1 MQVFILDFMPLKS
14 IYALLSQICISL
26 AFCVDITTSLLS
38 IAPTTSASSAS
49 KLGPWSMTCES
60 RKLNFLSSSWAD
72 NLFALFDEM
81 KPLPR
86 LPQTWW
92 CPQPP
97 SQGGRRRTFH
107 GWWAGL
113 MAAPNSNTP
122 LVTILFHDDHPS
134 FKSQQH
140 NCDNERVSWLKD
152 LALGRR
158 IDIEFIFSPVR
169 VKKLIFHIVTISNW
183 DQIKESS
190 TNWAI
195 HPEQSKNWKQ
205 KPEMNSENI
214 QSIVINMQENVF
226 IATNKKTWQTQ
237 TRKEGDGAR
246 LQCSPPTLLVS
257 LQHQV
262 FSLPFSLSLFSS
274 FAMLPSYFAC
284 LSLALGFRRIKNH
297 HNVS

>member
-1 MQVFILDFMPLKS
+1 MGPN
-14 IYALLSQICISL
+14 
-26 AFCVDITTSLLS
+26 
-38 IAPTTSASSAS
+38 TSA
-49 KLGPWSMTCES
+49 
-60 RKLNFLSSSWAD
+60 
-72 NLFALFDEM
+72 
-81 KPLPR
+81 
-86 LPQTWW
+86 WW
-92 CPQPP
+92 CPQSP
-97 SQGGRRRTFH
+97 SQVGRRRTFH
-107 GWWAGL
+107 RWRAGL
-113 MAAPNSNTP
+113 MAAPNS
-122 LVTILFHDDHPS
+122 IGHLFVWWPS
-134 FKSQQH
+134 IIQASTRQVRQMSK
-140 NCDNERVSWLKD
+140 RVGDKTRQWSD
-152 LALGRR
+152 LGGGII
-158 IDIEFIFSPVR
+158 IDLIFSPVR
-169 VKKLIFHIVTISNW
+169 VTALMFHIVTISNW

-246 LQCSPPTLLVS
+246 LQHSPPPLLVS